1 MTKTKKSISLRQK
14 AIFIPLMLVA
24 AILCSCT
31 DTLPEKEQES
41 VTEGGG
47 YEQFEN
53 SEGGTLTVSAR
64 VSNGSPRHAMP
75 SIPELVYA
83 ALLYKDGAAPANPE
97 SKDFVQGT
105 ATEDGKLIF
114 SFQRPDDTSGKFTL
128 EIFAF
133 KTDTSA
139 TVFSRATA
147 LLSGKKVG
155 CKIEGD
161 KINVSE
167 PIALSVNSSSE
178 VKGTVSLKIK
188 VPEGCSLEID
198 DARFSVTGTSPDF
211 TVTQAGDGISAGAY
225 QVTFTVKKG
234 DEIVHIFSEYIN
246 VFPGMRTDTWSGL
259 EKDAA
264 KEITQSMISSTVYVR
279 GEGGWYDGSDYK
291 NTATASDTN
300 LGSFLS
306 PFASIQKAVDTVIAR
321 NDGASEYTIYID
333 GKFTAASSAALADF
347 SGVSKHLS
355 VRIAGLDPS
364 SLDESKKAVIDGNGS
379 ARGIVV
385 GSNGVKK
392 DVNLALENLVIQNTK
407 NSDRGGGITLYCTAS
422 NSHTIKNCVIKNN
435 HAGYGSAIY
444 NEYGSLDLQGCVIS
458 GNTADTSGTVYIG
471 RESAILT
478 MSDVRI
484 ENNSAGNGGGIFL
497 GNDATVKISDASV
510 VIKNNSASGGNS
522 RGPGISLWNGYLEL
536 SGSAKIEDVVGAY
549 GDNSAYAHEIVIS
562 GDLTATSPV
571 ATITPSDYTADRQVL
586 SAGGSITDITQDI
599 CDKFAITPQAD
610 GMEWKIVPDGANG
623 VLKAVINVYVRGSG
637 EGWYTDNGH
646 GDITGSDDN
655 SGDRLHPFATIQKAV
670 AAVKNLNDGET
681 ECTIYVDGTVTQE
694 TSSSSA
700 MVYLYSL
707 DKNLTLTIKS
717 LSETKRATLDANNL
731 TTAVEVLRSNIDLAI
746 ENLILCNGKDSDY
759 GLYLSGLDVTATF
772 VLSGCEISGNRKGGI
787 SIKYVGT
794 FAIEN
799 CEIIDNNDGGGVYI
813 SSYSSGMISG
823 SKIKN
828 NTSSNYG
835 GLYIERSNITIK
847 DCEISDNIST
857 DNSSQ
862 GGGIRLNGVSGGS
875 GCSLIMEDCVVSGNS
890 ANEGGGIYLSS
901 GFSLTM
907 KGSKSKISENVTT
920 GTSSDG
926 GGVHFNGTFT
936 MEDGEISGNNA
947 TRYGGGVY
955 VGNGT
960 FIMNGGKITGNT
972 ATEKGGG
979 VYEKSSDTFTKN
991 GGEISGNSPDD
1002 VYP

>member
-1 MTKTKKSISLRQK
+1 M
-14 AIFIPLMLVA
+14 
-24 AILCSCT
+24 
-31 DTLPEKEQES
+31 
-41 VTEGGG
+41 GGG

-133 KTDTSA
+133 VKTEGEAEDDTMQ
-139 TVFSRATA
+139 FSREAA
-147 LLSGKKVG
+147 LLSGNKTGLSIVG
-155 CKIEGD
+155 DTIEIKGT
-161 KINVSE
+161 
-167 PIALSVNSSSE
+167 IALSVNSSSE
-178 VKGTVSLKIK
+178 VKGTVSLKIQ
-188 VPEGCSLEID
+188 VPAGCSLEID
-198 DARFSVTGTSPDF
+198 DTTSDGESRFNVAGTSPNF
-211 TVTQAGDGISAGAY
+211 TLTQNGDGISAGAY

-246 VFPGMRTDTWSGL
+246 VFPGMCTDTWNGL

-264 KEITQSMISSTVYVR
+264 KEISQSMISSTVYVR
-279 GEGGWYDGSDYK
+279 GTGGWYETSDY
-291 NTATASDTN
+291 NETAEADDTN
-300 LGSFLS
+300 SGSFLS
-306 PFASIQKAVDTVIAR
+306 PLATIQKAIDKIIAI

-347 SGVSKHLS
+347 SGVSKYLS
-355 VRIAGLDPS
+355 VKIAGLDPS

-385 GSNGVKK
+385 GASGVKK

-407 NSDRGGGITLYCTAS
+407 NSDRGGGITLYCTAG

-435 HAGYGSAIY
+435 HASYGSAIY

-562 GDLTATSPV
+562 GDLTAASPV
-571 ATITPSDYTADRQVL
+571 ATITLADSAYAAGTQVL
-586 SAGGSITDITQDI
+586 SVASGTMTQDI
-599 CDKFAITPQAD
+599 CDKFAITPQDD
-610 GMEWKIVPDGANG
+610 GTEWKIAPDGANG

-694 TSSSSA
+694 TASSSA

-731 TTAVEVLRSNIDLAI
+731 ARVVYVSGSTDCNLDLAMK
-746 ENLILCNGKDSDY
+746 NLILCNGNGSLG
-759 GLYLSGLDVTATF
+759 GLYFSGSGGPVTL
-772 VLSGCEISGNRKGGI
+772 VVSGCEISENKKGGI
-787 SIKYVGT
+787 CIWNCDE

-799 CEIIDNNDGGGVYI
+799 CEIIDNNDNAGVYI
-813 SSYSSGMISG
+813 SGCSSGTISG

-828 NTSSNYG
+828 NTSSDHG
-835 GLYIERSNITIK
+835 GLYIENSNITIK
-847 DCEISDNIST
+847 DCEISDNT
-857 DNSSQ
+857 NTNKFRGT
-862 GGGIRLNGVSGGS
+862 GGGIDVFNGGASEMTFT
-875 GCSLIMEDCVVSGNS
+875 MEDCIVSGNS
-890 ANEGGGIYLSS
+890 SFNGGGVALRS
-901 GFSLTM
+901 GVTLTM
-907 KGSKSKISENVTT
+907 KGSKSKISGNFA
-920 GTSSDG
+920 TSTSGKG
-926 GGVHFNGTFT
+926 GGVYFISGTFI

-947 TRYGGGVY
+947 TKYGGGVY
-955 VGNGT
+955 VGGGE
-960 FIMNGGKITGNT
+960 FIMNGGKIIDNT
-972 ATEKGGG
+972 ADESGGG
-979 VYEKSSDTFTKN
+979 VYKESSGTFTKN
-991 GGEISGNSPDD
+991 GGEISGNLPDD
-1002 VYP
+1002 VYEQP

>member
-1 MTKTKKSISLRQK
+1 MPPRCFLLAKTSFLGLRRK
-14 AIFIPLMLVA
+14 LR
-24 AILCSCT
+24 
-31 DTLPEKEQES
+31 
-41 VTEGGG
+41 GG
-47 YEQFEN
+47 YGEVGN
-53 SEGGTLTVSAR
+53 SESGSLTVTAR
-64 VSNGSPRHAMP
+64 ISNGSSRHAMP
-75 SIPELVYA
+75 SMPELVYA
-83 ALLYKDGAAPANPE
+83 ALLYKDGNSPANPP
-97 SKDFVQGT
+97 STNFVQGT
-105 ATEDGKLIF
+105 ATEDGKLNF
-114 SFQRPDDTSGKFTL
+114 SFQKPEDTSGTFTL

-133 KTDTSA
+133 GKKENAADESA

-147 LLSGKKVG
+147 LLSGSKDK
-155 CKIEGD
+155 CTIKGD

-167 PIALSVNSSSE
+167 PIALSVNSLSE

-188 VPEGCSLEID
+188 VPAECSLEID
-198 DARFSVTGTSPDF
+198 DARFFVTGTSPDF
-211 TVTQAGDGISAGAY
+211 IITQIGDGISSGAY

-234 DEIVHIFSEYIN
+234 VEIVHIFSEYIN
-246 VFPGMRTDTWSGL
+246 VFPGMCTDTWNGL
-259 EKDAA
+259 EKDGA

-279 GEGGWYDGSDYK
+279 GEGGWYDTTSPYNDGE
-291 NTATASDTN
+291 TAEADDTN
-300 LGSFLS
+300 SGNFLS
-306 PFASIQKAVDTVIAR
+306 PLASIQKAVDTVIAR

-355 VRIAGLDPS
+355 VKIAGLDPS
-364 SLDESKKAVIDGNGS
+364 SLDSSTKAVIDGNNS

-385 GSNGVKK
+385 GSSSAQK

-407 NSDRGGGITLYCTAS
+407 NSDRGGGITLYCTAG

-444 NEYGSLDLQGCVIS
+444 NEYGLLDLQGCVIS

-478 MSDVRI
+478 MSDVSI
-484 ENNSAGNGGGIFL
+484 ENNSAKNGGGLFL
-497 GNDATVKISDASV
+497 AYDATAKISDVSV
-510 VIKNNSASGGNS
+510 VIRNNSIGSSS
-522 RGPGISLWNGYLEL
+522 RGVGICLWNGRLEL
-536 SGSAKIEDVVGAY
+536 SGSAKIDDVVEFPNER
-549 GDNSAYAHEIVIS
+549 DSITHEVVVA
-562 GDLTATSPV
+562 GDLTAASPV
-571 ATITPSDYTADRQVL
+571 ATITPSSYSAGEKVL
-586 SAGGSITDITQDI
+586 SANDVTTIQNI

-610 GMEWKIVPDGANG
+610 GTEWKIAPSGANG
-623 VLKAVINVYVRGSG
+623 VLKVAINVYVRGSG

-694 TSSSSA
+694 TASSSA
-700 MVYLYSL
+700 MVYLSSL
-707 DKNLTLTIKS
+707 NKNLTLTIKS

-731 TTAVEVLRSNIDLAI
+731 TTAVDVSRSNIDLAI
-746 ENLILCNGKDSDY
+746 ENLILCNGKDNDY
-759 GLYLSGLDVTATF
+759 GLYLSGYGVTATF

-787 SIKYVGT
+787 NIRDAGT

-799 CEIIDNNDGGGVYI
+799 CEIINNSGRGV
-813 SSYSSGMISG
+813 SLGSCPSGTITG

-828 NTSSNYG
+828 NTDSYAA
-835 GLYIERSNITIK
+835 GLYVSNTVITIK
-847 DCEISDNIST
+847 DCEISGNTST
-857 DNSSQ
+857 SS
-862 GGGIRLNGVSGGS
+862 GGGIELFNGGS
-875 GCSLIMEDCVVSGNS
+875 GYSLIMEDCVVSGNS
-890 ANEGGGIYLSS
+890 ANEGGGIYLNG

-926 GGVHFNGTFT
+926 GGVYSKGTFT

-955 VGNGT
+955 VGGGT

-991 GGEISGNSPDD
+991 GGTINGNSPND
-1002 VYP
+1002 VYEQP

>member
-1 MTKTKKSISLRQK
+1 
-14 AIFIPLMLVA
+14 
-24 AILCSCT
+24 
-31 DTLPEKEQES
+31 
-41 VTEGGG
+41 
-47 YEQFEN
+47 
-53 SEGGTLTVSAR
+53 
-64 VSNGSPRHAMP
+64 MP

-83 ALLYKDGAAPANPE
+83 ALLYKDSEIPATPE

-114 SFQRPDDTSGKFTL
+114 SFQRPDDTSGIFTL
-128 EIFAF
+128 EICAF

-167 PIALSVNSSSE
+167 PIALSVNSLSE
-178 VKGTVSLKIK
+178 LKGTVSLKIK
-188 VPEGCSLEID
+188 VPEGCSLVID
-198 DARFSVTGTSPDF
+198 DARFSVTGDSPDF
-211 TVTQAGDGISAGAY
+211 TIEQVGDGISADAY
-225 QVTFTVKKG
+225 QVTFTVKKD

-246 VFPGMRTDTWSGL
+246 VFPGMCTDTWSGL
-259 EKDAA
+259 EKDGA
-264 KEITQSMISSTVYVR
+264 KEISQNMISSTVYVR
-279 GEGGWYDGSDYK
+279 GTGGYYETSTY
-291 NTATASDTN
+291 NETAVASDSN
-300 LGSFLS
+300 SGSFLS
-306 PFASIQKAVDTVIAR
+306 PLASIQKAIDKIIAI
-321 NDGASEYTIYID
+321 NDGVSEYTIYID

-392 DVNLALENLVIQNTK
+392 DVNLALENLIIQNTK

-435 HAGYGSAIY
+435 HASYGSAIY
-444 NEYGSLDLQGCVIS
+444 NEYGLLDLQGCVIS

-478 MSDVRI
+478 MSDVSI
-484 ENNSAGNGGGIFL
+484 ENNSAKNGGGVFL
-497 GNDATVKISDASV
+497 AYDSTAKISDSSV
-510 VIKNNSASGGNS
+510 VIRNNSGSSSVSQGV
-522 RGPGISLWNGYLEL
+522 GICLWNGRLEL
-536 SGSAKIEDVVGAY
+536 SGSAKIDDVVEFPNEHDSITHEVVVAGA
-549 GDNSAYAHEIVIS
+549 
-562 GDLTATSPV
+562 LTAASPV
-571 ATITPSDYTADRQVL
+571 ATITLADSAYAAGTQVL
-586 SAGGSITDITQDI
+586 SVASGTMTQNI
-599 CDKFAITPQAD
+599 CDKFAITPQDD
-610 GMEWKIVPDGANG
+610 GTEWKIAPDGANG

-670 AAVKNLNDGET
+670 SAVKELNDGET

-700 MVYLYSL
+700 MVNLKNL
-707 DKNLTLTIKS
+707 AQNLTLTIKS

-813 SSYSSGMISG
+813 SSCSSGMISG

-926 GGVHFNGTFT
+926 GGVYSNGTFT

>member
-1 MTKTKKSISLRQK
+1 
-14 AIFIPLMLVA
+14 
-24 AILCSCT
+24 
-31 DTLPEKEQES
+31 
-41 VTEGGG
+41 
-47 YEQFEN
+47 
-53 SEGGTLTVSAR
+53 
-64 VSNGSPRHAMP
+64 MP
-75 SIPELVYA
+75 SMPALVYA
-83 ALLYKDGAAPANPE
+83 ALLYKDGEIPANPE

-128 EIFAF
+128 EICAF

-139 TVFSRATA
+139 TVFSKVTA

-178 VKGTVSLKIK
+178 VKGTVSLKIQ
-188 VPEGCSLEID
+188 VPAGCSLVID

-225 QVTFTVKKG
+225 LLKFTVKKG
-234 DEIVHIFSEYIN
+234 EEKEEIVHIFSEYIN
-246 VFPGMRTDTWSGL
+246 VFPGMCTDTWSGL

-279 GEGGWYDGSDYK
+279 GTGGWYETSDY
-291 NTATASDTN
+291 NETAVASDSN
-300 LGSFLS
+300 SGSFLS
-306 PFASIQKAVDTVIAR
+306 PLASIQKAIDKIIAI
-321 NDGASEYTIYID
+321 NDGVSEYTIYID

-355 VRIAGLDPS
+355 VKIAGLDPS

-562 GDLTATSPV
+562 GALTAESPV
-571 ATITPSDYTADRQVL
+571 ATITPSAYTAGTQVL
-586 SAGGSITDITQDI
+586 SLASGGTMTQDI

-610 GMEWKIVPDGANG
+610 GMEWKIAPSGANG
-623 VLKAVINVYVRGSG
+623 VLMPDSALYVSSGGDDTAGDGTKAK
-637 EGWYTDNGH
+637 
-646 GDITGSDDN
+646 
-655 SGDRLHPFATIQKAV
+655 PFATLQKAFDTI
-670 AAVKNLNDGET
+670 KDRNDST
-681 ECTIYVDGTVTQE
+681 ASYTIRISGTV
-694 TSSSSA
+694 
-700 MVYLYSL
+700 V
-707 DKNLTLTIKS
+707 
-717 LSETKRATLDANNL
+717 
-731 TTAVEVLRSNIDLAI
+731 
-746 ENLILCNGKDSDY
+746 G
-759 GLYLSGLDVTATF
+759 
-772 VLSGCEISGNRKGGI
+772 GCEIRETSAANVLITGTSADTDILDGGGASYVFYIFSPLSIEIENVKITNGSYGISVNSSNAIVTLCSGAEVSATHTSVNAPAGTFILDGGAILDSGNRNGNPVVFYGKKFIMKSGTIIGGGVRASGGCVLINGGEFIMDGGTI
-787 SIKYVGT
+787 SGGT
-794 FAIEN
+794 ATNYGGGGVFINSGKFTMRGGTISGCQSTTTNTSYGGGGVFVHGSN
-799 CEIIDNNDGGGVYI
+799 CYFTMSGGEITGNTATTSGGGVY
-813 SSYSSGMISG
+813 
-823 SKIKN
+823 
-828 NTSSNYG
+828 
-835 GLYIERSNITIK
+835 
-847 DCEISDNIST
+847 
-857 DNSSQ
+857 
-862 GGGIRLNGVSGGS
+862 V
-875 GCSLIMEDCVVSGNS
+875 
-890 ANEGGGIYLSS
+890 
-901 GFSLTM
+901 
-907 KGSKSKISENVTT
+907 EN
-920 GTSSDG
+920 
-926 GGVHFNGTFT
+926 NGTFT
-936 MEDGEISGNNA
+936 MEGGTISGNTA
-947 TRYGGGVY
+947 TTSGGGVY
-955 VGNGT
+955 VDN
-960 FIMNGGKITGNT
+960 
-972 ATEKGGG
+972 
-979 VYEKSSDTFTKN
+979 SDTFTME
-991 GGEISGNSPDD
+991 GGTISGNSPDD